1 MLNAHYPS
9 IEHYR
14 DVESLNYYRILL
26 EQGKSE
32 KEALETLAAR
42 SRDNSR
48 TPMQWNGEKI
58 LAFDTGTVRGNL
70 RPDRETAGL
79 MGIMGKNGQ
88 AVQGKIIYNELVI
101 RLTSRK
107 YKKGK
112 TELES
117 QPG

>member
-1 MLNAHYPS
+1 
-9 IEHYR
+9 
-14 DVESLNYYRILL
+14 
-26 EQGKSE
+26 
-32 KEALETLAAR
+32 
-42 SRDNSR
+42 
-48 TPMQWNGEKI
+48 
-58 LAFDTGTVRGNL
+58 
-70 RPDRETAGL
+70 

-112 TELES
+112 AELES